1 MNWQELLTDAYNR
14 IPSFLGQVLDG
25 LPREK
30 LDWSPHLDTNSI
42 GWLAWHLARQQD
54 AQVSD
59 LMREEQLW
67 TRDGWHARF
76 GRPEDPGDIGFGQ
89 APKEAAAFKSPE
101 APVLLDYIKAVTAR
115 STDYFTRLTEA
126 GLDRK
131 LDEPQYNPLPTVGVR
146 LVSIL
151 DDCALHAGQ
160 AAYIRGLIEGY
171 GWQKY

>member
-14 IPSFLGQVLDG
+14 IPSFIEHVLKD

-30 LDWSPHLDTNSI
+30 LDWRPHLDTNSI

-54 AQVSD
+54 AQVAD
-59 LMREEQLW
+59 LMGEEQLW
-67 TRDGWHARF
+67 TQAGWHGRF
-76 GRPEDPGDIGFGQ
+76 HRPEDPGDIGFGQ
-89 APKEAAAFKSPE
+89 TPKEVAAFQSPE
-101 APVLLDYIKAVTAR
+101 PAVLLNYIKAVTAR
-115 STDYFTRLTEA
+115 TVIFLNSLSEKD
-126 GLDRK
+126 LDRE

-146 LVSIL
+146 IISIL

-160 AAYIRGLIEGY
+160 AAYIRGLMEGH